1 MFKKVFQSIRR
12 TFTRGEEARPGNR
25 GNTRR
30 QSSDKPHALLER
42 ISAPSPAPAARSSA
56 PASTSSAPASRPR
69 AGRPR
74 SPEELCG
81 ISPKMSKDEI
91 KARLAFLYRRYNRAT
106 SSLDENLR
114 AEAEIMLDAIV
125 AVRERTF
132 GPI

>member
-1 MFKKVFQSIRR
+1 
-12 TFTRGEEARPGNR
+12 
-25 GNTRR
+25 
-30 QSSDKPHALLER
+30 
-42 ISAPSPAPAARSSA
+42 
-56 PASTSSAPASRPR
+56 
-69 AGRPR
+69 
-74 SPEELCG
+74 
-81 ISPKMSKDEI
+81 MSKDEI